1 MRPLPHPYP
10 SPTAS
15 LEHGGLGR
23 AGGEPA
29 SHAVWTDHLLVVDSF
44 PENDLMKR
52 QSISPPPETAFQG
65 NPGWMES
72 MRSMTALAPRL
83 GLFTGVLAYD
93 SAQDI
98 SSFLLS
104 PGGSRI
110 HHHAEI
116 LKMTTIYLPQPRIL
130 KECAEGAQYFPGQ
143 CSYSAL
149 EGLFQGSPGRANKRG
164 RFLKTQFLS
173 PNPLGTCLTV

>member
-1 MRPLPHPYP
+1 
-10 SPTAS
+10 
-15 LEHGGLGR
+15 
-23 AGGEPA
+23 
-29 SHAVWTDHLLVVDSF
+29 
-44 PENDLMKR
+44 MKR

-110 HHHAEI
+110 HHLAEI
-116 LKMTTIYLPQPRIL
+116 LKMTPIYLPQPRIL